1 MAISVPQ
8 HDQLSVAAV
17 GNAFIDHVYH
27 KLSPVYDFIYGPP
40 LQPGRVAA
48 VARMEIQPGDRI
60 LEVGVG
66 TGLNASL
73 YPRCCRVTGVDL
85 SAAMLEK
92 ARQRVE
98 REALWHVRLIEMDAA
113 QLTFAENTFDCVYAP
128 YLISVVPDPVTVL
141 RQMHRVCRP
150 GGKVVILN
158 HFRSPN
164 RLLSRIER
172 AMSPLT
178 VHIGFKADLDL
189 PGLFEQAGI
198 APTSVEKVNYPR
210 FWSLVTCVK
219 GTQAP

>member
-17 GNAFIDHVYH
+17 GNAFIDRVYQ

-48 VARMEIQPGDRI
+48 VERMEIQPGDRV

-66 TGLNASL
+66 TGLNTSL
-73 YPRCCRVTGVDL
+73 YPRYCRVTGLDL

-92 ARQRVE
+92 ARQRIE
-98 REALWHVRLIEMDAA
+98 REALWHVRLMEMDAA
-113 QLTFAENTFDCVYAP
+113 KLTYADNTFDNVYAP
-128 YLISVVPDPVTVL
+128 YLISVVPDPVAVL
-141 RQMHRVCRP
+141 REMYRVCRA

-158 HFRSPN
+158 HFRSANP
-164 RLLSRIER
+164 LLSRIER
-172 AMSPLT
+172 ALSPLT

-189 PGLFEQAGI
+189 PGLFRQAGI
-198 APTSVEKVNYPR
+198 TPTSVETVNYPR
-210 FWSLVTCVK
+210 LWSLVTCVK
-219 GTQAP
+219 K